1 MTSPRITP
9 KLSLQEY
16 ANAIAQGWPEDDLGR
31 AIIHDLPRRF
41 HALTEEEQR
50 QVMENAPALTGT
62 RWDALLAACGAH
74 LRAARTPGTELDG
87 RAGAIPERDLGA
99 GVDAEHL
106 VQRIGIRATRIR
118 PARGRA
124 RPA

>member
-16 ANAIAQGWPEDDLGR
+16 ASAITQGWPEDDLGR

-50 QVMENAPALTGT
+50 
-62 RWDALLAACGAH
+62 
-74 LRAARTPGTELDG
+74 
-87 RAGAIPERDLGA
+87 
-99 GVDAEHL
+99 
-106 VQRIGIRATRIR
+106 
-118 PARGRA
+118 
-124 RPA
+124 